1 MFSVENGEEGEEA
14 DDTSLDNNKNKIV
27 TSPDDSCH
35 DDDLG
40 SLGEGQQGQGQTE
53 LKAVTMTADKKG
65 DAAAAAAAYI
75 SPEEKVAAILRGVYL
90 LSIII

>member
-27 TSPDDSCH
+27 TSPEDSCH

-40 SLGEGQQGQGQTE
+40 SLGEGQQGQGQIE
-53 LKAVTMTADKKG
+53 SKAVTMTANKKG
-65 DAAAAAAAYI
+65 DAAAAAAYI
-75 SPEEKVAAILRGVYL
+75 SPEEKVAAILRGL
-90 LSIII
+90 FSFTFSQ